1 MNPTWRKKCRIAS
14 PSGFCECFWTHEKKM
29 QTTQTRLRRSNASH
43 NLSRYVL
50 LTRACRSRPLLR
62 AFSPR
67 LRGLCSFP
75 NKAGDD
81 RNSAISKSIQK
92 WIANTPAHSHTLRA
106 FCRICIFANTSEFSK
121 ISADDQNPS
130 AHTYP
135 IFFLMQRSIS
145 VFAINPPQKS
155 NAFLPPG
162 GRNTRPIVLSVFFF

>member
-1 MNPTWRKKCRIAS
+1 MEEEIAESPVLRVFASAFGRMRKNADHADAAFGC
-14 PSGFCECFWTHEKKM
+14 
-29 QTTQTRLRRSNASH
+29 SNASH

-50 LTRACRSRPLLR
+50 LTRACRSRPSLSLVPLASCCR
-62 AFSPR
+62 
-67 LRGLCSFP
+67 
-75 NKAGDD
+75 
-81 RNSAISKSIQK
+81 
-92 WIANTPAHSHTLRA
+92 SHTDRA

-135 IFFLMQRSIS
+135 MFFLMQCRFA

-155 NAFLPPG
+155 NAFFPPC